1 MQLIVTLAAATVG
14 GLTLERLHVPGGLI
28 FGSMTGAAVVTLA
41 RGGVGA
47 LPDPLRSAAFI
58 VLGAAIGIGV
68 TRSTV
73 ASLRFFLMPALLSA
87 ALIILAG
94 LGIAYLLRL
103 AGLAPP
109 GDVLATSP
117 GALSVVS
124 ALAVQEGLGA
134 VEVAL
139 FHLVRVVMVILSL
152 PAVVHLLTRPGR

>member
-1 MQLIVTLAAATVG
+1 MQLVVTLAAATVG
-14 GLTLERLHVPGGLI
+14 GLALERLHVPGGLI

-41 RGGVGA
+41 RGDVGA
-47 LPDPLRSAAFI
+47 LPGPLRSAAFI
-58 VLGAAIGIGV
+58 VLGAAIGIGM

-73 ASLRFFLMPALLSA
+73 ASLRSLLAPALLSA

-103 AGLAPP
+103 VGLAPP

-152 PAVVHLLTRPGR
+152 PVVVHLLTRPGR